1 MDVIC
6 HHLVRERFGLRKER
20 VTMALESNDPKSQA
34 KQIWNDA
41 LAILRRDT
49 SMTPRN
55 QGWLEDVVPEGAFGS
70 TIVLCVSNTA
80 TQQALQGE
88 LSGPL
93 LRALH
98 LSTGQDMFPAFKI
111 VPSQARLERESMSNI
126 DSAQSERATG
136 GNDSTTEHE
145 TDGFY
150 VPPTDGAESNPVETS
165 SPANFVNSGNM
176 GNSINSAN
184 PVHNNASGNGAH
196 WDSGFER
203 SDESQPSE
211 SGNIGK
217 RNDSK
222 SPKHESWGG
231 SAQLAFDDPAFS
243 EDSTTGTYRGYQPG
257 MGSAPAPASQ
267 IPNRTYGNQSFNPRD
282 YGENGTAQNGYD
294 GYAAPSANRESAP
307 TQNFA
312 EPNESESLGY
322 AGRPDVGQYIQQAHP
337 HAQYEQFPSS
347 AQQSRNVE
355 PTPSAETPTATQA
368 PAENPEN
375 SQSFELNEQRT
386 DRDPETHLN
395 KNATFDTFVPGDSN
409 RFARTVALAVAEGS
423 GKDFNPL
430 CIYGGSGLGK
440 THLLNAIGNYA
451 LVKDR
456 NLKVRYVT
464 SEEFTNEFIEALQ
477 NPNQSQG
484 QIAAFN
490 RRYRQVDVLLIDDI
504 QFLGGKEATLEQFF
518 HTFNALYQANKR
530 IVIASDV
537 APKNLKGF
545 ASRLISRFE
554 SGLTVD
560 VKPPDLE
567 TRIAIL
573 RMMASVNHSNIPN
586 DVLDLIAERFTENIR
601 ELEGALTRVTAVAS
615 LSNQPVSRALAEQ
628 TLQDFFTTDVEIK
641 PTDIIG
647 QVAKYFHLTFDDL
660 VGRARTK
667 NVALAR
673 QIAMYL
679 AREMTSMSLVDIG
692 EVFGGRDHTTVMHAY
707 TRISNEMQEKQEIYN
722 YVMEL
727 TVRLKQ
733 HPGD

>member
-1 MDVIC
+1 
-6 HHLVRERFGLRKER
+6 
-20 VTMALESNDPKSQA
+20 MADESNDPITQA
-34 KQIWNDA
+34 IRIWDDA
-41 LAILRRDT
+41 LAVLRQDT
-49 SMTPRN
+49 SITPRSK
-55 QGWLEDVVPEGAFGS
+55 GWLEGVRPEGVFGP
-70 TIVLCVSNTA
+70 TIVLCVANSA

-88 LSGPL
+88 LNHAL
-93 LRALH
+93 LGALK
-98 LSTGQDMFPAFKI
+98 LATGHEMFPAFKI
-111 VPSQARLERESMSNI
+111 AEPA
-126 DSAQSERATG
+126 SAADGQQTRQETG
-136 GNDSTTEHE
+136 GDDGVGTAANSEHAA
-145 TDGFY
+145 Y
-150 VPPTDGAESNPVETS
+150 
-165 SPANFVNSGNM
+165 
-176 GNSINSAN
+176 
-184 PVHNNASGNGAH
+184 
-196 WDSGFER
+196 
-203 SDESQPSE
+203 
-211 SGNIGK
+211 
-217 RNDSK
+217 
-222 SPKHESWGG
+222 
-231 SAQLAFDDPAFS
+231 
-243 EDSTTGTYRGYQPG
+243 
-257 MGSAPAPASQ
+257 PASQ
-267 IPNRTYGNQSFNPRD
+267 NFGNEPLNPYQAGANGFGDNVPAENGYENVRSGQAEPIRQTNPSGPADPYRQYQPNADALRSQAKAPQASQLSFDEPDFVSQQTSPELRNMHNDPNFGGGLSNAGNPDNFGNAANRTG
-282 YGENGTAQNGYD
+282 A
-294 GYAAPSANRESAP
+294 AAPA
-307 TQNFA
+307 
-312 EPNESESLGY
+312 
-322 AGRPDVGQYIQQAHP
+322 
-337 HAQYEQFPSS
+337 
-347 AQQSRNVE
+347 AQQSQF
-355 PTPSAETPTATQA
+355 PTPYPSSSKPPTAQQAAQPVTQ
-368 PAENPEN
+368 PA
-375 SQSFELNEQRT
+375 SQPVPQSVPPFEVDDQKT
-386 DRDPETHLN
+386 TRDPETHLN

-451 LVKDR
+451 LVKDAG
-456 NLKVRYVT
+456 LKVRYVT

-477 NPNQSQG
+477 TPNQSQG

-490 RRYRQVDVLLIDDI
+490 RRYREVDVLLIDDI

-518 HTFNALYQANKR
+518 HTFNALYQAGKR

-545 ASRLISRFE
+545 EARLISRFE

-573 RMMASVNHSNIPN
+573 RMMASMNRSNIPN

-733 HPGD
+733 HPEG